1 MLWLSLKLISERL
14 KSIVVDELKSKMNF
28 SCSIKIFFSDPVHPI
43 CENFSKSS
51 TVRAGTQLPDM
62 CTFSK
67 QSNSITIIMVIKV
80 EVGMDS

>member
-1 MLWLSLKLISERL
+1 MLWLSLKLISGRL
-14 KSIVVDELKSKMNF
+14 KSIVVNKLKLKMNF
-28 SCSIKIFFSDPVHPI
+28 SCSKKIFSDPVHPI
-43 CENFSKSS
+43 CENFSKLS